1 MENKGID
8 LSIIIL
14 NHNGQHWLK
23 KLLPSLKKNYLTK
36 TRYRVGVTVVDNAS
50 TDDSAALIKTFEWV
64 GLMESGRNGGFAFGN
79 NMALKDNR
87 ARYVMLLNSDTEF
100 IEEKSNLDSLID
112 YLDIKENIG
121 IITPQVNL
129 ADGKPD
135 RACHRGEPTP
145 WAAFTYFTGLE
156 KLFPASGLF
165 ARYHQSYKNL
175 NEIHAIDAC
184 TGAAMIVRTSAM
196 EKVGLLDERF
206 FMYAEDVDW
215 CRRFREA
222 GYLIVFNPQ
231 VVVIHHKY
239 KSGIMN
245 KSQEAKAETQAW
257 FYDSM
262 LQYYD
267 KYYKKQSKIFRY
279 CLMLFIAIKKK
290 SYFPKH

>member
-14 NHNGQHWLK
+14 NHNGQYWLE

-36 TRYRVGVTVVDNAS
+36 TKYQVGVIVVDNAS
-50 TDDSAALIKTFEWV
+50 TDDSTVLIKKFEWV
-64 GLMESGRNGGFAFGN
+64 QLMESGRNGGFAFGN
-79 NMALKDNR
+79 NMALKGNR

-100 IEEKSNLDSLID
+100 TEEESNLDSLID
-112 YLDIKENIG
+112 YLDNKESIG
-121 IITPQVNL
+121 IITPKVNL

-156 KLFPASGLF
+156 KAFPGSGFF

-175 NEIHAIDAC
+175 SEIHAIDAC

-222 GYLIVFNPQ
+222 GYQVVFNPQ

-245 KSQEAKAETQAW
+245 SSQTTKAETQAW

-279 CLMLFIAIKKK
+279 CLLLFLAVKKK